1 MVVFQVGFNLL
12 GLGGLA
18 FATALYTVAMVL
30 SSFFHI
36 DPAGLEVGP
45 DTVVDERTRKSPLAY
60 LVRAVVSFVIMVVS
74 IWMWFLV
81 GYINEVETNFES
93 ARDPVSTINKMAG
106 SSFLLQMIYM
116 TISHIT
122 FFAFCR
128 FWMSIY
134 EMFYAFFLEL
144 GEGNG
149 RRGGGRRGRN
159 NRN

>member
-1 MVVFQVGFNLL
+1 MVVFQVGFNVL

-45 DTVVDERTRKSPLAY
+45 DSVVDERTRKSPLAY
-60 LVRAVVSFVIMVVS
+60 LVRAIVSFIIMVVA
-74 IWMWFLV
+74 IWMWFLIGFV
-81 GYINEVETNFES
+81 HGVDTTFES
-93 ARDPVSTINKMAG
+93 ARDPISTINKMAG
-106 SSFLLQMIYM
+106 SSFLLQMIYL

-134 EMFYAFFLEL
+134 EMFYAFYLEL
-144 GEGNG
+144 GEG
-149 RRGGGRRGRN
+149 GGGRTGGRGGRR